1 MIKSYL
7 KIAWRN
13 LKKNKVFSIIN
24 ITGLSLGISVCFI
37 IMLYVQDE
45 LGYDR
50 FNDHADRIARI
61 QFKANINGGEMREAS
76 VMAPVAQ
83 AMKKDFPEVEDATRI
98 SFPGSTKIVY
108 GTKSFKNDKL
118 VYADPDFFNV

>member
-1 MIKSYL
+1 MIKNYC

-13 LKKNKVFSIIN
+13 LKKNKVFSFIN

-45 LGYDR
+45 LSYDSY
-50 FNDHADRIARI
+50 NDKAGRIARI
-61 QFKANINGGEMREAS
+61 QLKASINGGEISEAA

-83 AMKKDFPEVEDATRI
+83 AVKNDFPEVEDATRLV
-98 SFPGSTKIVY
+98 FMGSAKVVY
-108 GTKSFKNDKL
+108 GVRSFKNDQ
-118 VYADPDFFNV
+118 